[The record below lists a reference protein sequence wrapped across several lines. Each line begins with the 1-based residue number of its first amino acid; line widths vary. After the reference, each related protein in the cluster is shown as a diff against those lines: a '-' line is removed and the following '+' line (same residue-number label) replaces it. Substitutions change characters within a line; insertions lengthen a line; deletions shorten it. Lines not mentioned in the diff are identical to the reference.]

1 MEFASEI
8 IDSVNIIGIQKQ
20 EYNFLNPVHIN
31 INSES
36 VLRSLMNYR
45 INTYRFVL
53 QSLVFSSNVLNETDV
68 IFLVSNG
75 LNNAKQVL
83 IKDNLELVVG
93 VCNLTEIRHW
103 EVIKGQ
109 SKRAQVVF
117 SDSEDLTRQT
127 NHFAFTFTT
136 KNLSD
141 LLNFSITLVDGKKNI
156 IKFPDG
162 DDKLTL
168 INFQIQILK

>member
-1 MEFASEI
+1 
-8 IDSVNIIGIQKQ
+8 
-20 EYNFLNPVHIN
+20 
-31 INSES
+31 
-36 VLRSLMNYR
+36 MNYR
-45 INTYRFVL
+45 INTYRFAL

-141 LLNFSITLVDGKKNI
+141 FSITLVDGKKNI

>member
-1 MEFASEI
+1 
-8 IDSVNIIGIQKQ
+8 
-20 EYNFLNPVHIN
+20 
-31 INSES
+31 
-36 VLRSLMNYR
+36 MNYR
-45 INTYRFVL
+45 INTYRFAL

-127 NHFAFTFTT
+127 NHFAFAFTT